1 MLLPLFRALI
11 MRLQWFCFVLIN
23 YLDLLEQVVPGHL
36 RHPVVRDDHAHIR
49 FLIKHI
55 NIFLETRA

>member
-1 MLLPLFRALI
+1 MLLPPVSATYYAVAVVL
-11 MRLQWFCFVLIN
+11 FVLLN

-55 NIFLETRA
+55 NIFFRK